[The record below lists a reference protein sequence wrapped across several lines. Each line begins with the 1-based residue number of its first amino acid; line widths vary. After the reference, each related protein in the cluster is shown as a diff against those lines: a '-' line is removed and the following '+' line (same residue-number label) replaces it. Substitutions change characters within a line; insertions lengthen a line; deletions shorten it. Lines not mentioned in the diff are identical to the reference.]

1 MRVARPYLLSLVF
14 VLAVMAGLSL
24 LPHMRKSE
32 SGSEIAV
39 FRPTAATRLTNS
51 NLVDMMI
58 GLKLATPIRRVE
70 WESSLLTV
78 EFKVKAGREL
88 PAQWTRDVEQLLR
101 LSFARMENV
110 NRVLIRYAVP
120 AEEAALQSNAGSA
133 GGERTG
139 QADGTVKSRLLL
151 AMDIRR
157 TDSWLASLGELGS
170 ADPLH
175 DELWR
180 KRLRMSNTSE
190 WTKWDGP
197 VPTYSTRPAAE

>member
-1 MRVARPYLLSLVF
+1 MARPYLLSLVL

-24 LPHMRKSE
+24 LPDMRKSE
-32 SGSEIAV
+32 SGAEVAV
-39 FRPTAATRLTNS
+39 FRPSAATRLTNS

-58 GLKLATPIRRVE
+58 GLQLATPIMRVE
-70 WESSLLTV
+70 WENSLLTV

-88 PAQWTRDVEQLLR
+88 PAEWTRDVEQLLR

-120 AEEAALQSNAGSA
+120 AHEAALPSNAGLA
-133 GGERTG
+133 GGERTDL
-139 QADGTVKSRLLL
+139 ADSTVKSRLLL
-151 AMDIRR
+151 AADIRR
-157 TDSWLASLGELGS
+157 TDNWLASLGELGS

-175 DELWR
+175 DEIWR
-180 KRLRMSNTSE
+180 ERLRMSFTSE
-190 WTKWDGP
+190 WTKWYGP